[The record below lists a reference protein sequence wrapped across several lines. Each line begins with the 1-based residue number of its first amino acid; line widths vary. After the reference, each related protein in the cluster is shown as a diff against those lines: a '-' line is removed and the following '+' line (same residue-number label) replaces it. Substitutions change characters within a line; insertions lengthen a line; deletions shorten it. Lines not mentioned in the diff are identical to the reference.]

1 MSTTSDQVRVTAR
14 QTLGDA
20 VAFTRGAWQVAV
32 RVPVG
37 CALACMRAYLHTQAL
52 TWAGPVGQRLEEDG
66 AGERQALMDMLLLA
80 RCSAIV
86 SSVHSTFSYVAHAL
100 AGVRPVVVSASKTNS
115 PASASSTRGRS
126 VAAGTAS
133 KTNSSCIASPSSAAC
148 FHAGDRSVR
157 ANEDILACL
166 SDKNRLALFNLSSL
180 QPCWF

>member
-1 MSTTSDQVRVTAR
+1 MLGRSLSACPFGVRWHVCVRTCILRHLTRAR
-14 QTLGDA
+14 
-20 VAFTRGAWQVAV
+20 
-32 RVPVG
+32 
-37 CALACMRAYLHTQAL
+37 
-52 TWAGPVGQRLEEDG
+52 PVGQRLEEDG

-100 AGVRPVVVSASKTNS
+100 AGVRPVVVSASTTIS

-126 VAAGTAS
+126 VAAVRTAS
-133 KTNSSCIASPSSAAC
+133 KTNSSCVASPSSAAC